1 LLYGWS
7 RSIAYPSNWLDLL
20 VLGAIPTLAILI
32 LASPI
37 LLTMRE
43 LELVLRRL
51 YRSLKLV

>member
-1 LLYGWS
+1 
-7 RSIAYPSNWLDLL
+7 LL